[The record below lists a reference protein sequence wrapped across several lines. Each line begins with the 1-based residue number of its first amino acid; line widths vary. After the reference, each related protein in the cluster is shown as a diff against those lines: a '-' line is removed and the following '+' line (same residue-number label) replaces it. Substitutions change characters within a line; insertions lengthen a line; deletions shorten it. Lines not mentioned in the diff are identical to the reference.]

1 MSARQADDDKVFNRR
16 TGKAIQTDLIM
27 KRHGILLITAF
38 ACVVLF
44 TFIAR
49 QRNNGGVQTR
59 PLNPARLPEK
69 PMRIVSLAPNITEIL
84 FALGLDEKIIA
95 VSSDS
100 DYPPQAASKIKTGT
114 FWQPNI
120 EAIIASKPDLV
131 ITEQIERQKSSAET
145 LDKLGYPV
153 LSLKIEKIPELF
165 SAIKEIGKASG
176 CDQRAEQLVE
186 SMDLRLDELKS
197 KFGSANK
204 TKVLWVVQLEP
215 LRVVGRNTFVNDLIE
230 IAGGENAIGDTIQ
243 YYPPIGTE
251 ELFACGAETIIHS
264 AMDGSD
270 LAQQQKSVEDFW
282 AKFTNL
288 PAVKNKRIHVI
299 KADAVLRLGP
309 RLPEGIETIAG
320 LLHPQ
325 TATQKQEDGN

>member
-1 MSARQADDDKVFNRR
+1 
-16 TGKAIQTDLIM
+16 M
-27 KRHGILLITAF
+27 KKQGMLLIVAF
-38 ACVVLF
+38 ACLILF
-44 TFIAR
+44 TLFAR
-49 QRNNGGVQTR
+49 YRNNGSVQTC
-59 PLNPARLPEK
+59 PVNLVRLPEK
-69 PMRIVSLAPNITEIL
+69 PVRIVSLAPNITEIL

-100 DYPPQAASKIKTGT
+100 DYPPQATAKIKTGT

-131 ITEQIERQKSSAET
+131 ITEQIERQKSTAET
-145 LDKLGYPV
+145 LNKLGYPV

-176 CDQRAEQLVE
+176 YDQRAEQLVE
-186 SMDLRLDELKS
+186 SMEQRLNELQS
-197 KFGSANK
+197 KFGSGNK

-215 LRVVGRNTFVNDLIE
+215 LRVVGRDTFVNDLIE
-230 IAGGENAIGDTIQ
+230 IAGGENAIGTTIQ

-251 ELFACGAETIIHS
+251 ELFACGAEVIIHS

-270 LAQQQKSVEDFW
+270 LAQQQKNSEDFW

-299 KADAVLRLGP
+299 KADTVLRLGP
-309 RLPEGIETIAG
+309 RLPEGAEIIAD

-325 TATQKQEDGN
+325 TGTQKQEERN

>member
-1 MSARQADDDKVFNRR
+1 M
-16 TGKAIQTDLIM
+16 
-27 KRHGILLITAF
+27 LITAF
-38 ACVVLF
+38 VCLILF
-44 TFIAR
+44 ALFAR
-49 QRNNGGVQTR
+49 QRNNGGIQICPINLVS
-59 PLNPARLPEK
+59 LPEK
-69 PMRIVSLAPNITEIL
+69 PARIVSLAPNITEIL
-84 FALGLDEKIIA
+84 FALGLDEKIVA

-100 DYPPQAASKIKTGT
+100 DYPPQAAVKTKTGT

-131 ITEQIERQKSSAET
+131 ITEHIERQKSIAET
-145 LDKLGYPV
+145 LTKLGYPV
-153 LSLKIEKIPELF
+153 LNLKIEKIPELF
-165 SAIKEIGKASG
+165 SAIKEIGKASS
-176 CDQRAEQLVE
+176 CNQRAEQLVE
-186 SMDLRLDELKS
+186 RMNLRLNELKS
-197 KFGSANK
+197 KFGSTPK

-251 ELFACGAETIIHS
+251 ELFACGAEVIIHS

-270 LAQQQKSVEDFW
+270 LAQQQKDVESFW

-288 PAVKNKRIHVI
+288 PAVQNKRIYVI
-299 KADAVLRLGP
+299 KADTVLRLGP
-309 RLPEGIETIAG
+309 RLPEGIEIIAG

-325 TATQKQEDGN
+325 TGAQKQEGE

>member
-1 MSARQADDDKVFNRR
+1 
-16 TGKAIQTDLIM
+16 M
-27 KRHGILLITAF
+27 KKQWMLLIIAF
-38 ACVVLF
+38 GCLMLFTLFARHRNNACV
-44 TFIAR
+44 
-49 QRNNGGVQTR
+49 QTC
-59 PLNPARLPEK
+59 PLNLARLPEK
-69 PMRIVSLAPNITEIL
+69 PVRIASLAPNITEIL
-84 FALGLDEKIIA
+84 FALGLDEKIVA

-100 DYPPQAASKIKTGT
+100 DYPPEAAAKIKTGT

-131 ITEQIERQKSSAET
+131 ITEHIERQKSAAET
-145 LDKLGYPV
+145 LNRLGYPV
-153 LSLKIEKIPELF
+153 LTLKIEKIPELF
-165 SAIKEIGKASG
+165 SAIREIGKASG

-186 SMDLRLDELKS
+186 SMNLRLNELKS

-204 TKVLWVVQLEP
+204 TKVLWAVQLEP

-251 ELFACGAETIIHS
+251 ELFACGVEVIIHS

-270 LAQQQKSVEDFW
+270 LAQQQKTAEDFW

-309 RLPEGIETIAG
+309 RLPEGVEIIAG
-320 LLHPQ
+320 LLHPRIVS
-325 TATQKQEDGN
+325 QKHKEGN